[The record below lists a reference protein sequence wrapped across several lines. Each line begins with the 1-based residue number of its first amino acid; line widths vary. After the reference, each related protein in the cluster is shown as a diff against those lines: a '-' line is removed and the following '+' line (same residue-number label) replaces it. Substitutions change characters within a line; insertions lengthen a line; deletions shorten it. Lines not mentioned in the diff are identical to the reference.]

1 MQMLPIVAKAMRL
14 LPGSFINH
22 NNELIMIPKFNV
34 YTCLG
39 DVETENDFKVKM
51 CECFSRDCSYS
62 LTYKMPKLHK
72 EYYANNLAIF
82 NKICGS
88 SLTLEDIGEVYTR
101 LGNCIN
107 RPLARKFVESGFDMN
122 VLKE

>member
-1 MQMLPIVAKAMRL
+1 MEMLPIVSKAMRL
-14 LPGSFINH
+14 LPGSFINC

-51 CECFSRDCSYS
+51 CEWFSRDCSHALRS
-62 LTYKMPKLHK
+62 IKNLE
-72 EYYANNLAIF
+72 EYYAKNLTIF
-82 NKICGS
+82 NEICDS
-88 SLTLEDIGEVYTR
+88 SLTLEDMEWIYTK
-101 LGNCIN
+101 LGNGCN

>member
-14 LPGSFINH
+14 FQGSFINH

-39 DVETENDFKVKM
+39 DVETEADFKVKM
-51 CECFSRDCSYS
+51 CEYFSRDCCCALRYEYS
-62 LTYKMPKLHK
+62 KRLNDCYSK
-72 EYYANNLAIF
+72 NLAVF
-82 NKICGS
+82 NEICGT
-88 SLTLEDIGEVYTR
+88 SLTLEDMEWVYSK
-101 LGNCIN
+101 LGNGCN
-107 RPLARKFVESGFDMN
+107 RPLARKFVESGFDMD